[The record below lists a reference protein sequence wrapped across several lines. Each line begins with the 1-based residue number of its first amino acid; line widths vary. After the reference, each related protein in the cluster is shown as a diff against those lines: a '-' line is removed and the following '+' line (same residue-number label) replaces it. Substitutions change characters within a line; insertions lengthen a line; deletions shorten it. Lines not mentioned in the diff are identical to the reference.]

1 MRLTEFWERMD
12 EHLGATYATSF
23 ARDHVITELDGLT
36 VEQALKAGVET
47 KQVWRAVVTAANLP
61 ESAR

>member
-23 ARDHVITELDGLT
+23 ASDHVITELDGLT
-36 VEQALKAGVET
+36 VEQALEAGVET
-47 KQVWRAVVTAANLP
+47 KQVWRAVVSAANLP

>member
-36 VEQALKAGVET
+36 VEQALEAGVET
-47 KQVWRAVVTAANLP
+47 KQVWRAVVSAANLP

>member
-36 VEQALKAGVET
+36 VEQALEAGVET